1 MPGLSYFKKD
11 GKEVQTYHYNA
22 ELGLTDFPFVF
33 DTLDEGSPVPGPGD
47 RTQAMLVNCSSLS
60 PGRTRSVRVQAIAAT
75 TMILNLWL
83 AESKEEIEEAV
94 ASGNPAQLLMYDGM
108 IDITFPV
115 TSSWLAFDYDLALS
129 GTIDPATF
137 KMSIIIT

>member
-33 DTLDEGSPVPGPGD
+33 DTLDEGTPVPGPGD
-47 RTQAMLVNCSSLS
+47 RTQAMLINCSSLS
-60 PGRTRSVRVQAIAAT
+60 PGRTRSVRVQAVAAT
-75 TMILNLWL
+75 LSVLNLWS
-83 AESKEEIEEAV
+83 AETKEEIEEAV
-94 ASGNPAQLLMYDGM
+94 ASGDPAQLLIYDSG
-108 IDITFPV
+108 IDIILPI
-115 TSSWLAFDYDLALS
+115 TSSWLAFDYDAALS